1 MANKSKA
8 NLKAH
13 PASSSATGST
23 RRSLVTW
30 AMTGVRTEELH
41 KLKGLGETICK
52 MVQRLRQEKLF
63 AGFEIE
69 RLKKDNDGIYEGNRR
84 WREEAQK
91 QARIV
96 AVLEAFIN
104 AEMKMT
110 AKDPRI
116 KRLARLIA
124 KASNVEV
131 SGGEPLTQHKTK
143 AATRHPLN

>member
-1 MANKSKA
+1 
-8 NLKAH
+8 
-13 PASSSATGST
+13 
-23 RRSLVTW
+23 
-30 AMTGVRTEELH
+30 MTGVRTEELH

-63 AGFEIE
+63 DGFEIE

-96 AVLEAFIN
+96 EVLEAFIN
-104 AEMKMT
+104 AEMRMT
-110 AKDPRI
+110 AKDPRV

-124 KASNVEV
+124 KASN
-131 SGGEPLTQHKTK
+131 GALCDGDEPPQTLKSKQS
-143 AATRHPLN
+143 

>member
-1 MANKSKA
+1 MSARCKIHVA
-8 NLKAH
+8 YDPTC
-13 PASSSATGST
+13 PACQWGPKLEGQSELPATVCSA
-23 RRSLVTW
+23 RRP
-30 AMTGVRTEELH
+30 
-41 KLKGLGETICK
+41 
-52 MVQRLRQEKLF
+52 
-63 AGFEIE
+63 
-69 RLKKDNDGIYEGNRR
+69 NEGNRR

-124 KASNVEV
+124 KASN
-131 SGGEPLTQHKTK
+131 S
-143 AATRHPLN
+143 